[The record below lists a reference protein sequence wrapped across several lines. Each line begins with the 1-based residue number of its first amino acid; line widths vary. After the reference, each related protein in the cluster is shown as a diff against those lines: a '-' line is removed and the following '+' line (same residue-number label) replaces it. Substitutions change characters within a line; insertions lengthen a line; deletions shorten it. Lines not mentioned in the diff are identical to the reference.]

1 MTNPYKTPDKVD
13 DIGTLNFPV
22 FVRRLWAIAA
32 ILCFFLALKN
42 LVDGLLFIR
51 DSISNG
57 SFPPITMMT
66 QRPAVAA
73 AFTAI
78 GFLFLIFG
86 LGKKK

>member
-1 MTNPYKTPDKVD
+1 MTNPYKTPKE
-13 DIGTLNFPV
+13 IENAATLNFPV
-22 FVRRLWAIAA
+22 FVRRLWAVAA
-32 ILCFFLALKN
+32 VLCFFLALKN
-42 LVDGLLFIR
+42 LADGLLFIR
-51 DSISNG
+51 DSISAG